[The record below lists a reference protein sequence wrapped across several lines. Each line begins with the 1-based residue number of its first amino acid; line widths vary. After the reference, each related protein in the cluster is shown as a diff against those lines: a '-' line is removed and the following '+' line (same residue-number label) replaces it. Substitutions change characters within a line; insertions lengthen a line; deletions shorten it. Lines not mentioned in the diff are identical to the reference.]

1 MNSCPTW
8 APYLPDEIMTAHI
21 LYRKLDDRFPASI
34 FKKVIY
40 DLLRKELGFKG
51 LVISD
56 CLEMDALTRAYSLAG
71 AVIFAVQA
79 SCDILT
85 VSHSFGRQ
93 LIVRNSLL
101 DAAKNDA
108 AFLHSVDEAV
118 ERILKYKEKYCRKM
132 KPEIDSEKNREIAE
146 AASLASITIASGEPF
161 RIDENTVAVGVTNY
175 VSSIAEDKNVEDL
188 DIAEILG
195 EEFKIPHLS
204 IDNKNFNVND
214 VRNSQRERK
223 WCLPFQFPPH
233 ARAEGSLSNLLQSGP
248 GDADIAQNAYDVLG
262 QALPECHICIYEYTR
277 QSVKALLKVLRG
289 AKAEG
294 KLPVKLGTSP
304 DQSELKNY
312 LVERIVKFIEQNC
325 AKPLT
330 LDVLA
335 NEFYLSPGYLCRL
348 FKQKVGINFIDYLN
362 TVRIARAKHLLLT
375 TNLRIYEVGNLC
387 GYADLNYFTKVFKK
401 ATGVTPSY
409 FRNNSGYY
417 D

>member
-1 MNSCPTW
+1 MGS
-8 APYLPDEIMTAHI
+8 YLPDEIMTAHI

-34 FKKVIY
+34 FKKVIH

-214 VRNSQRERK
+214 VQEFAKGKKVVLALSDSHLTLVQRV
-223 WCLPFQFPPH
+223 LY
-233 ARAEGSLSNLLQSGP
+233 SNLLQSGARVMLISLRTP
-248 GDADIAQNAYDVLG
+248 YDVLG

-312 LVERIVKFIEQNC
+312 LVERIVKFIKQNC

>member
-1 MNSCPTW
+1 MGS
-8 APYLPDEIMTAHI
+8 YLPDEIMTAHI

-34 FKKVIY
+34 SKKVIH

-118 ERILKYKEKYCRKM
+118 ERILKYKEKSCRKM

-161 RIDENTVAVGVTNY
+161 RIDENTVAVGVTNS

-214 VRNSQRERK
+214 VQEFAKGKKVVLALSDSHLTLVQRV
-223 WCLPFQFPPH
+223 LY
-233 ARAEGSLSNLLQSGP
+233 SNLLQSGARVMLISLRTP
-248 GDADIAQNAYDVLG
+248 YDVLG

-387 GYADLNYFTKVFKK
+387 GYADLN
-401 ATGVTPSY
+401 
-409 FRNNSGYY
+409 
-417 D
+417 

>member
-1 MNSCPTW
+1 MGS
-8 APYLPDEIMTAHI
+8 YLPDEIMTAHI

-34 FKKVIY
+34 SKKVIH

-161 RIDENTVAVGVTNY
+161 RTDENTVAVGVTNY

-214 VRNSQRERK
+214 VQEFAKGKKVVLALSDSHLTLVQRV
-223 WCLPFQFPPH
+223 LY
-233 ARAEGSLSNLLQSGP
+233 SNLLQSGARVMLISLRTP
-248 GDADIAQNAYDVLG
+248 YDVLG

-348 FKQKVGINFIDYLN
+348 FKQKVGINFINYLN

>member
-1 MNSCPTW
+1 
-8 APYLPDEIMTAHI
+8 MTAHI

-34 FKKVIY
+34 FKKVIH

-214 VRNSQRERK
+214 VQEFAKGKKVVLALSDSHLTLVQRV
-223 WCLPFQFPPH
+223 LY
-233 ARAEGSLSNLLQSGP
+233 SNLLQSGARVMLISLRTP
-248 GDADIAQNAYDVLG
+248 YDVLG

-312 LVERIVKFIEQNC
+312 LVERIVKFIKQNC

>member
-1 MNSCPTW
+1 MGS
-8 APYLPDEIMTAHI
+8 YLPDAIMTAHI

-34 FKKVIY
+34 SKKVIY

-118 ERILKYKEKYCRKM
+118 ERILKYKEKYCREM

-214 VRNSQRERK
+214 VQEFAKGKKVVLALSDSHLTLVQRV
-223 WCLPFQFPPH
+223 LY
-233 ARAEGSLSNLLQSGP
+233 SNLLQSGARVMLISLRTP
-248 GDADIAQNAYDVLG
+248 YDVLG

-387 GYADLNYFTKVFKK
+387 GYADLNYFQKSSKK
-401 ATGVTPSY
+401 PPE
-409 FRNNSGYY
+409 
-417 D
+417 

>member
-1 MNSCPTW
+1 MGS
-8 APYLPDEIMTAHI
+8 YLPDEIMTAHI

-34 FKKVIY
+34 SKKVIY

-118 ERILKYKEKYCRKM
+118 ERILKYKEKYCREM

-214 VRNSQRERK
+214 VQEFAKGKKVVLALSDSHLTLVQRV
-223 WCLPFQFPPH
+223 LY
-233 ARAEGSLSNLLQSGP
+233 SNLLQSGARVMLISLRTP
-248 GDADIAQNAYDVLG
+248 YDVLG

>member
-1 MNSCPTW
+1 MGS
-8 APYLPDEIMTAHI
+8 YLPDEIMTAHI

-34 FKKVIY
+34 FKKVIH

-214 VRNSQRERK
+214 VQEFAKGKKVVLALSDSHLTLVQRV
-223 WCLPFQFPPH
+223 LY
-233 ARAEGSLSNLLQSGP
+233 SNLLQSGARVMLISLRTP
-248 GDADIAQNAYDVLG
+248 YDVLG

-417 D
+417 DR

>member
-1 MNSCPTW
+1 MGS
-8 APYLPDEIMTAHI
+8 YLPDEIMTAHI

-34 FKKVIY
+34 FKKVIH

-118 ERILKYKEKYCRKM
+118 ERILKYKEKYCREM

-214 VRNSQRERK
+214 VQEFAKGKKVVLALSDSHLTLVQRV
-223 WCLPFQFPPH
+223 LY
-233 ARAEGSLSNLLQSGP
+233 SNLLQSGARVMLISLRTP
-248 GDADIAQNAYDVLG
+248 YDVLG

-417 D
+417 DR

>member
-1 MNSCPTW
+1 MGS
-8 APYLPDEIMTAHI
+8 YLPDEIMTAHI

-34 FKKVIY
+34 FKKVIH

-214 VRNSQRERK
+214 VQEFAKGKKVVLALSDSHLTLVQRV
-223 WCLPFQFPPH
+223 LY
-233 ARAEGSLSNLLQSGP
+233 SNLLQSGARVMLISLRTP
-248 GDADIAQNAYDVLG
+248 YDVLG

>member
-1 MNSCPTW
+1 MGS
-8 APYLPDEIMTAHI
+8 YLPDEIMTAHI

-34 FKKVIY
+34 FKKVIH

-214 VRNSQRERK
+214 VQEFAKGKKVVLALSDSHLTLVQRV
-223 WCLPFQFPPH
+223 LY
-233 ARAEGSLSNLLQSGP
+233 SNLLQSGARVMLISLRTP
-248 GDADIAQNAYDVLG
+248 YDVLG

-348 FKQKVGINFIDYLN
+348 FKQKSASTSLI
-362 TVRIARAKHLLLT
+362 T
-375 TNLRIYEVGNLC
+375 
-387 GYADLNYFTKVFKK
+387 
-401 ATGVTPSY
+401 
-409 FRNNSGYY
+409 
-417 D
+417 

>member
-1 MNSCPTW
+1 MGS
-8 APYLPDEIMTAHI
+8 YLPDEIMTAHI

-34 FKKVIY
+34 FKKVIH

-118 ERILKYKEKYCRKM
+118 ERILKYKEKYCREM

-214 VRNSQRERK
+214 VQEFAKGKKVVLALSDSHLTLVQRV
-223 WCLPFQFPPH
+223 LY
-233 ARAEGSLSNLLQSGP
+233 SNLLQSGARVMLISLRTP
-248 GDADIAQNAYDVLG
+248 YDVLG

>member
-1 MNSCPTW
+1 MGS
-8 APYLPDEIMTAHI
+8 YLPDEIMTAHI

-34 FKKVIY
+34 FKKVIH

-118 ERILKYKEKYCRKM
+118 ERILKYKEKYCREM

-214 VRNSQRERK
+214 VQEFAKGKKVVLALSDSHLTLVQRV
-223 WCLPFQFPPH
+223 LY
-233 ARAEGSLSNLLQSGP
+233 SNLLQSGARVMLISLRTP
-248 GDADIAQNAYDVLG
+248 YDVLG

-312 LVERIVKFIEQNC
+312 LVERIVKFIKQNC

>member
-1 MNSCPTW
+1 
-8 APYLPDEIMTAHI
+8 MTAHI

-34 FKKVIY
+34 FKKVIH

-118 ERILKYKEKYCRKM
+118 ERILKYKEKYCREM

-214 VRNSQRERK
+214 VQEFAKGKKVVLALSDSHLTLVQRV
-223 WCLPFQFPPH
+223 LY
-233 ARAEGSLSNLLQSGP
+233 SNLLQSGARVMLISLRTP
-248 GDADIAQNAYDVLG
+248 YDVLG

-312 LVERIVKFIEQNC
+312 LVERIVKFIKQNC

>member
-1 MNSCPTW
+1 MGS
-8 APYLPDEIMTAHI
+8 YLPDEIMTAHI

-34 FKKVIY
+34 FKKVIH

-85 VSHSFGRQ
+85 VSHSFGRK

-214 VRNSQRERK
+214 VQEFAKGKKVVLALSDSHLTLVQRV
-223 WCLPFQFPPH
+223 LY
-233 ARAEGSLSNLLQSGP
+233 SNLLQSGARVMLISLRTP
-248 GDADIAQNAYDVLG
+248 YDVLG

>member
-1 MNSCPTW
+1 
-8 APYLPDEIMTAHI
+8 MTAHI

-34 FKKVIY
+34 FKKVIH

-118 ERILKYKEKYCRKM
+118 ERILKYKEKYCREM

-214 VRNSQRERK
+214 VQEFAKGKKVVLALSDSHLTLVQRV
-223 WCLPFQFPPH
+223 LY
-233 ARAEGSLSNLLQSGP
+233 SNLLQSGARVMLISLRTP
-248 GDADIAQNAYDVLG
+248 YDVLG

>member
-1 MNSCPTW
+1 MGS
-8 APYLPDEIMTAHI
+8 YLPDEIMTAHI

-34 FKKVIY
+34 SKKVIH

-214 VRNSQRERK
+214 VQEFAKGKKVVLALSDSHLTLVQRV
-223 WCLPFQFPPH
+223 LY
-233 ARAEGSLSNLLQSGP
+233 SNLLQSGARVMLISLRTP
-248 GDADIAQNAYDVLG
+248 YDVLG

-312 LVERIVKFIEQNC
+312 LVERIVKFIKQNC

-348 FKQKVGINFIDYLN
+348 FKQKVGINFINYLN

>member
-1 MNSCPTW
+1 MGS
-8 APYLPDEIMTAHI
+8 YLPDEIMTAHI

-34 FKKVIY
+34 FNKVIH

-118 ERILKYKEKYCRKM
+118 ERILKYKEKYCREM

-214 VRNSQRERK
+214 VQEFAKGKKVVLALSDSHLTLVQRV
-223 WCLPFQFPPH
+223 LY
-233 ARAEGSLSNLLQSGP
+233 SNLLQSGARVMLISLRTP
-248 GDADIAQNAYDVLG
+248 YDVLG

>member
-1 MNSCPTW
+1 MGS
-8 APYLPDEIMTAHI
+8 YLPDEIMTAHI

-34 FKKVIY
+34 FKKVIH

-56 CLEMDALTRAYSLAG
+56 CLEMDALTRAYSLAR

-118 ERILKYKEKYCRKM
+118 ERILKYKEKYCREM

-214 VRNSQRERK
+214 VQEFAKGKKVVLALSDSHLTLVQRV
-223 WCLPFQFPPH
+223 LY
-233 ARAEGSLSNLLQSGP
+233 SNLLQSGARVMLMSLRTP
-248 GDADIAQNAYDVLG
+248 YDVLG

>member
-1 MNSCPTW
+1 
-8 APYLPDEIMTAHI
+8 
-21 LYRKLDDRFPASI
+21 
-34 FKKVIY
+34 
-40 DLLRKELGFKG
+40 
-51 LVISD
+51 
-56 CLEMDALTRAYSLAG
+56 
-71 AVIFAVQA
+71 
-79 SCDILT
+79 
-85 VSHSFGRQ
+85 
-93 LIVRNSLL
+93 
-101 DAAKNDA
+101 
-108 AFLHSVDEAV
+108 
-118 ERILKYKEKYCRKM
+118 M
-132 KPEIDSEKNREIAE
+132 KPEIDSEKPGDSGSGKTLPASPSPRVSLPNRRKHCRRRRHQLCEFD
-146 AASLASITIASGEPF
+146 G
-161 RIDENTVAVGVTNY
+161 RRQ
-175 VSSIAEDKNVEDL
+175 NVEDL

-214 VRNSQRERK
+214 VQEFAKGKKVVLALSDSHLTLVQRV
-223 WCLPFQFPPH
+223 LY
-233 ARAEGSLSNLLQSGP
+233 SNLLQSGARVMLISLRTP
-248 GDADIAQNAYDVLG
+248 YDVLG

-335 NEFYLSPGYLCRL
+335 NEFYLPPGYLCRL

-387 GYADLNYFTKVFKK
+387 GYADLNYFTKVFKSHRSD
-401 ATGVTPSY
+401 TSSY

>member
-1 MNSCPTW
+1 MGS
-8 APYLPDEIMTAHI
+8 YLPDEIMTAHI

-118 ERILKYKEKYCRKM
+118 ERILKYKEKYCREM

-214 VRNSQRERK
+214 VQEFAKGKKVVLALSDSHLTLVQRV
-223 WCLPFQFPPH
+223 LY
-233 ARAEGSLSNLLQSGP
+233 SNLLQSGARVMLISLRTP
-248 GDADIAQNAYDVLG
+248 YDVLG